1 MGFASKEQ
9 ADTISA
15 LTSQLYRYYSTA
27 YYEGVYS
34 GKLDKAIEHDLIPWL
49 LEFKKEVVATG
60 CNLDSMGFISEMTDR
75 SYSMAEL
82 SYAVMT
88 LWTMP
93 LCES

>member
-1 MGFASKEQ
+1 MSFASQEQ
-9 ADTISA
+9 VDTISA

-49 LEFKKEVVATG
+49 LEFKKEVVAAG
-60 CNLDSMGFISEMTDR
+60 CNLDSMGVYFRMIDR
-75 SYSMAEL
+75 FYSMAQL
-82 SYAVMT
+82 SCAAMT
-88 LWTMP
+88 LWTTP